1 VKCNDIKCCGTLR
14 TNLKSILPEG
24 FLPLPIPYEIKST
37 GIYAGDQSKRIGSY
51 GGLLRR
57 LALNQI
63 QPNRT
68 FQQQLPFDYYCPS
81 VEKKLTER
89 TCEKCGLYFPSKA
102 GKICHNKIHG
112 KKRKER
118 LPSPEVSS
126 DDELLTVSQEL
137 ESDSETTT
145 VDEPNKS
152 IENDSGVE

>member
-1 VKCNDIKCCGTLR
+1 
-14 TNLKSILPEG
+14 TNLKSIIPEG
-24 FLPLPIPYEIKST
+24 FLPLPVPYEIKST
-37 GIYAGDQSKRIGSY
+37 RIYAGDQSKTIGSY

-68 FQQQLPFDYYCPS
+68 FQQQLPFDYYS
-81 VEKKLTER
+81 
-89 TCEKCGLYFPSKA
+89 

-112 KKRKER
+112 KKLKER

-137 ESDSETTT
+137 ESYSETTT

-152 IENDSGVE
+152 VENDSDVELIEDYAAWAASYFLEQ